1 MAVLRVICCAGASK
15 ECVQQVQE
23 KMKNF
28 SWVTGNLTERVP
40 YWKDESLEEITF
52 EIQCGTRKGK
62 DCWENL
68 FSAMFGGWISIPSRM
83 ALDMVHSCSI
93 QEMEKNP
100 KAFFA
105 AMYVSEEEIL

>member
-1 MAVLRVICCAGASK
+1 MAVLRLICRADASK
-15 ECVQQVQE
+15 ECIQQVQT
-23 KMKNF
+23 KVKNV
-28 SWVTGNLTERVP
+28 SWATSNLKECIS
-40 YWKDESLEEITF
+40 YWKNQSLEEITLD
-52 EIQCGTRKGK
+52 IQCGTRKGK

-68 FSAMFGGWISIPSRM
+68 FSAMFGEWISIPSRT

-105 AMYVSEEEIL
+105 AMYVSEEELL

>member
-1 MAVLRVICCAGASK
+1 MAVLRVICRAGASK

-28 SWVTGNLTERVP
+28 SWVTGNLTERVS

-52 EIQCGTRKGK
+52 EIRCSARVGK
-62 DCWENL
+62 ARWEDL
-68 FSAMFGGWISIPSRM
+68 FSAISGEWISIPNRM

-105 AMYVSEEEIL
+105 AMYVSEEELL